1 MAFYQS
7 YLMGCAFNMYSQAW
21 SDRSYGVTLFL
32 YCFVLPLPVILSS
45 YLGIIYLA
53 RSSGDQFEGK
63 TDGDKNPSN
72 ENDNEDIKLEQP
84 EIERT
89 PSHSRSSPSPPPP
102 GPSSSPLLSQSLHG
116 DVRCSRPRFVYV
128 KEKSTSTYLFVYAD
142 VKAFFMST

>member
-21 SDRSYGVTLFL
+21 SDRSYGVILFL

-63 TDGDKNPSN
+63 NDGDKNPSN
-72 ENDNEDIKLEQP
+72 ENDNEDVKLEQP
-84 EIERT
+84 DIEKT
-89 PSHSRSSPSPPPP
+89 PSHSSQRVIFHIAILGNNFQILVSYMIFSS
-102 GPSSSPLLSQSLHG
+102 GIK
-116 DVRCSRPRFVYV
+116 VFR
-128 KEKSTSTYLFVYAD
+128 
-142 VKAFFMST
+142 